1 MILLKHKLFRVVLFV
16 LLVNINYV
24 LKLEIPPIITLII
37 HFIIGFIVVYYF
49 VPIWN
54 KYDKENKKE

>member
-37 HFIIGFIVVYYF
+37 QFIIGFIVVYYF